1 MPRTTR
7 TIAAARLS
15 VLGCALSAN
24 TAASDKTTDKA
35 NQHTAYYRLNHF
47 FAFKKNEKIH
57 KYFHSAKRRI
67 C

>member
-7 TIAAARLS
+7 TIAVAWLS

-24 TAASDKTTDKA
+24 TAAYDKTTDKA

-47 FAFKKNEKIH
+47 FAFKKN
-57 KYFHSAKRRI
+57 
-67 C
+67 